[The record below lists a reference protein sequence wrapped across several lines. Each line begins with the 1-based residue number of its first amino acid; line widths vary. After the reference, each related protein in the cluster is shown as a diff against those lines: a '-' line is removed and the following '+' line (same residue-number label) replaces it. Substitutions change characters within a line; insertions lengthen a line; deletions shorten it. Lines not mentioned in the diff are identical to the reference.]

1 MGAEQLL
8 LAGSGLFSYF
18 CRKLQSME
26 YDLIVIGGGAAG
38 LMAAGTAAEN
48 GRKVLLLE
56 KMEKPGRKVRITGK
70 GRCNLTNTRGKEEF
84 LAAIPQ
90 GGDFFAPAFDAFDNR
105 ATMRF
110 FERHGLKLSV
120 EQGDRVFPRSGKA
133 WDVAETLS
141 AWCRESGVE
150 IACDTKVTEV
160 IAIGGK
166 IYGAV
171 YRTERGYIRRATAP
185 GIIIATGGASYPST
199 GSTGDGYTFAHR
211 LGHTIEPIRPALV
224 ALEST
229 YEEIPY
235 LKGLL
240 LKNVK
245 TRLLT
250 DEETAAE
257 EFGEVAFMGRG
268 LEGAAILRLSRRAV
282 DALIAGQN
290 VEVSLDLKPALDRD
304 TILARIAREK
314 EALPADARASDLMR
328 KLLPKPLVVPFC
340 KLTGVRAMDGFKSV
354 TEEKA
359 EILAAALKDFRMP
372 VSDYRPFEEAVVTA
386 GGVSLAEVNPLTM
399 ESKIV
404 SGLYFAGE
412 VLDIDGNTGG
422 YNLQI
427 AFSTGRLAGK
437 LLGSNE
443 KE

>member
-1 MGAEQLL
+1 
-8 LAGSGLFSYF
+8 
-18 CRKLQSME
+18 ME

-90 GGDFFAPAFDAFDNR
+90 GADFFAPAFDAFDNR

-141 AWCRESGVE
+141 VWCRESGVE
-150 IACDTKVTEV
+150 IACDTTVTEV
-160 IAIGGK
+160 IAISGK

-235 LKGLL
+235 MKGLL

-245 TRLLT
+245 ARLLA
-250 DEETAAE
+250 DGETAAE

-268 LEGAAILRLSRRAV
+268 LEGAAILRLSRTAV
-282 DALIAGQN
+282 DALIAGQR

-314 EALPADARASDLMR
+314 EGLPSDARASDLMR
-328 KLLPKPLVVPFC
+328 KLLPKQLVVPFC
-340 KLTGVRAMDGFKSV
+340 KLTGVRAMDGFKSI

-359 EILAAALKDFRMP
+359 GILADALKDFRMP

-386 GGVSLAEVNPLTM
+386 GGVSLGEVNPLTM

-443 KE
+443 KEQSQEL